1 MHRFDSAFRYVRSP
15 DAWPVAIVNILV
27 GGVWVITPVSERF
40 KYVSSFV
47 DREILRIYL
56 AGMRS
61 EDRGPM
67 KHMAAGV
74 QWICCAQ
81 DAFEGGGVARS
92 YSMIYHPYF
101 RKKGWFAPYP
111 ETTGYIIPTF
121 FDYARLV
128 NRQEFSDRAVR
139 MADWECRVQM
149 ESGAVQGGMIDQA
162 PSPAIF
168 NTGQVIFGW
177 IRAFQETR
185 KPAYLDSATKAGR
198 FLVSQQD
205 EDGAWRKSLS
215 DFTMSSR
222 MSSYTYNT
230 RTAWALMELA
240 LVTGLE
246 EFKEA
251 AIRNVEF
258 ALGQQLENGW
268 FRSNCLTQPEHP
280 LTHTIAYCI
289 RGIMEIGAII
299 KNQEYI
305 ARARKAADAV
315 LARQRPDGSFVGRYN
330 AEWEP
335 AVSWRCLTGEA
346 QMAGI
351 WGRLYQITG
360 KPEYLEGMRR
370 TNAALRKIQFLHT
383 AHPGIYGGI
392 SGSKPIHGP
401 YGRFEILN
409 WAVKFFLD
417 AQMLEHSLADSG
429 AHGA

>member
-1 MHRFDSAFRYVRSP
+1 MIT
-15 DAWPVAIVNILV
+15 AISERLKYYSSFIDHELIKIYLV
-27 GGVWVITPVSERF
+27 GSRSERH
-40 KYVSSFV
+40 
-47 DREILRIYL
+47 D
-56 AGMRS
+56 
-61 EDRGPM
+61 PM
-67 KHMAAGV
+67 KHIEAGV
-74 QWICCAQ
+74 EWICRAQ
-81 DAFEGGGVARS
+81 DAFHGGGVARS
-92 YSMIYHPYF
+92 YSLNYHPF
-101 RKKGWFAPYP
+101 FKRRGWFAPYP
-111 ETTGYIIPTF
+111 ETTGYIIPTL

-128 NRQEFSDRAVR
+128 NRQEFADRAVR
-139 MADWECRVQM
+139 MADWECRVQL

-177 IRAFQETR
+177 IRAFRETQQ
-185 KPAYLDSATKAGR
+185 PAHLVCAIKAGK
-198 FLVSQQD
+198 FLISQQD

-215 DFTMSSR
+215 EFTMNSR

-230 RTAWALMELA
+230 RTAWALMELGF
-240 LVTGLE
+240 VTGDE

-258 ALGQQLENGW
+258 ALGQQIENGW

-289 RGIMEIGAII
+289 RGIMEIGALM
-299 KNQEYI
+299 KNQEYLK
-305 ARARKAADAV
+305 RARRAADAV
-315 LARQRPDGSFVGRYN
+315 LARQLPDGSLAGRFN
-330 AEWEP
+330 ERWEP

-360 KPEYLEGMRR
+360 QPEYLEGMKR
-370 TNAALRKIQFLHT
+370 TNAALRKIQILHT
-383 AHPGIYGGI
+383 DHPGLYGGI
-392 SGSKPIHGP
+392 SGSMPIHGA

-417 AQMLEHSLADSG
+417 AQMLERSLMMSAKQG
-429 AHGA
+429 A

>member
-1 MHRFDSAFRYVRSP
+1 MIT
-15 DAWPVAIVNILV
+15 AI
-27 GGVWVITPVSERF
+27 SERL
-40 KYVSSFV
+40 KYYSSFI
-47 DREILRIYL
+47 DHELIKIYL
-56 AGMRS
+56 AGSRS
-61 EDRGPM
+61 EEHDPM
-67 KHMAAGV
+67 KHIEAGV
-74 QWICCAQ
+74 EWLCRAQ
-81 DAFEGGGVARS
+81 DAFHGGGVARS
-92 YSMIYHPYF
+92 YSLNYHPF
-101 RKKGWFAPYP
+101 FKRRGWFAPYP
-111 ETTGYIIPTF
+111 ETTGYIIPTL

-128 NRQEFSDRAVR
+128 NRQEFADRAVR
-139 MADWECRVQM
+139 MADWECRVQL

-177 IRAFQETR
+177 IRGFQETR
-185 KPAYLDSATKAGR
+185 QPAHLECAIKAGR
-198 FLVSQQD
+198 FLICQQD

-215 DFTMSSR
+215 DFTMNSR

-240 LVTGLE
+240 FVTGDE
-246 EFKEA
+246 KFEEA

-258 ALGQQLENGW
+258 ALGQQIENGW
-268 FRSNCLTQPEHP
+268 FRSNCLTQPEYP

-289 RGIMEIGAII
+289 RGIMEIGALI

-305 ARARKAADAV
+305 ARARRAADAV
-315 LARQRPDGSFVGRYN
+315 LARQRPDGSLAGRFN
-330 AEWEP
+330 ERWEP

-360 KPEYLEGMRR
+360 QPEYLEGMRR

-383 AHPGIYGGI
+383 DHPGLYGGI
-392 SGSKPIHGP
+392 SGSQPIHGA

-417 AQMLEHSLADSG
+417 AQMLERSLADSG
-429 AHGA
+429 DHGA